1 MTMSIR
7 TFDKL
12 LEAAKAK
19 GPKKVAIAA
28 AHQNEV
34 MLAGLDAEMAGL
46 AEVIL
51 VGDKGTIERIAAEE
65 GFDISRMEVIHQ
77 PQPQEAALQ
86 VMKLVSDG
94 KAEIAMKGKVETSDF
109 LRAALNKELGL
120 RTGRLFTHVAV
131 FEIPGF
137 DRLILISDAGVVVA
151 PDLEQKVQI
160 VQNAILVAHALGVT
174 LPRVAVL
181 AATEVVNPKIPT
193 TLDAANLSKMA
204 DRGQIRGG
212 LVDGPL
218 ALDNAISPE
227 SARIKGIKSE
237 VAGYADVLIA
247 PDIEAGNVLAKAITY
262 FAQGKMAGVVVGAR
276 CPLIVSSRSDTR
288 EAKLVGLALGVM
300 LAQGNGYRSGQLNP
314 GV

>member
-1 MTMSIR
+1 MAIA
-7 TFDKL
+7 TFAEL
-12 LEAAKAK
+12 LDVARSK
-19 GPKKVAIAA
+19 GPKTVAVAA
-28 AHQNEV
+28 GHQSEI

-51 VGDKGTIERIAAEE
+51 VGDSDMIRQIAVQQ

-77 PQPQEAALQ
+77 SQPSEAAWQ

-94 KAEIAMKGKVETSDF
+94 QADIAMKGRVETSDF
-109 LRAALNKELGL
+109 LRAALSKELGL

-137 DRLILISDAGVVVA
+137 DRLIFISDAGVVVA

-160 VQNAILVAHALGVT
+160 VQNAIDVAHRLRID

-204 DRGQIRGG
+204 DRGQIKGG

-237 VAGYADVLIA
+237 VAGYADILIA

-276 CPLIVSSRSDTR
+276 CPLILPSRSDTR
-288 EAKLVGLALGVM
+288 EAKLVSLALGVM
-300 LAQGNGYRSGQLNP
+300 LAP
-314 GV
+314 

>member
-1 MTMSIR
+1 MPIR
-7 TFDKL
+7 TFAQL
-12 LEAAKAK
+12 LEVARAK
-19 GPKKVAIAA
+19 GPKTVAVAA
-28 AHQNEV
+28 GHQSEV
-34 MLAGLDAEMAGL
+34 ILAGLDAEVAGL
-46 AEVIL
+46 AEVVL
-51 VGDKGTIERIAAEE
+51 VGDTDRIQSLASDE
-65 GFDISRMEVIHQ
+65 GFDISRMELEHQ
-77 PQPQEAALQ
+77 PNPRDAAWRTMQ
-86 VMKLVSDG
+86 LVNEKSAD
-94 KAEIAMKGKVETSDF
+94 IAMKGKIETSDF
-109 LRAALNKELGL
+109 LRAALSKELGL

-137 DRLILISDAGVVVA
+137 DRLIFISDAGVIVA

-160 VQNAILVAHALGVT
+160 VQNAIDVAHGLEVN

-237 VAGYADVLIA
+237 VAGYADILIA

-276 CPLIVSSRSDTR
+276 CPLILPSRSDTR
-288 EAKLVGLALGVM
+288 EAKLISLALGVM
-300 LAQGNGYRSGQLNP
+300 LAS
-314 GV
+314 

>member
-1 MTMSIR
+1 MVIA
-7 TFDKL
+7 TFAEL
-12 LEAAKAK
+12 LDVARSK
-19 GPKKVAIAA
+19 GPKTVAVAA
-28 AHQNEV
+28 GHQSEI

-46 AEVIL
+46 AQVIL
-51 VGDKGTIERIAAEE
+51 VGDSEMIRQIAAQQ

-77 PQPQEAALQ
+77 SHPGEAAWQ
-86 VMKLVSDG
+86 VMRLVHDG
-94 KAEIAMKGKVETSDF
+94 QADIAMKGKVETSDF
-109 LRAALNKELGL
+109 LRAALSKELGL
-120 RTGRLFTHVAV
+120 RTGRLFSHVAV

-137 DRLILISDAGVVVA
+137 DRLIFISDAGVVVA

-160 VQNAILVAHALGVT
+160 VQNAINVAHSLQID

-204 DRGQIRGG
+204 DRGQIKGG

-227 SARIKGIKSE
+227 SVRIKGIKSE
-237 VAGYADVLIA
+237 VAGYADILIA

-276 CPLIVSSRSDTR
+276 CPLILPSRSDTR
-288 EAKLVGLALGVM
+288 EAKLVSLALGVM
-300 LAQGNGYRSGQLNP
+300 LAS
-314 GV
+314 

>member
-1 MTMSIR
+1 MIK
-7 TFDKL
+7 TFDTL
-12 LEAAKAK
+12 LEAAQAK
-19 GPKKVAIAA
+19 GPKRVAVAA
-28 AHQNEV
+28 AHQEEV
-34 MLAGLDAEMAGL
+34 LLAGLDAERAGL
-46 AEVIL
+46 AQVTL
-51 VGDKGTIERIAAEE
+51 VGDGARIQQIAADES
-65 GFDISRMEVIHQ
+65 FDISQMEIIHR
-77 PQPQEAALQ
+77 PRPDEAAWQ

-94 KAEIAMKGKVETSDF
+94 RADIAMKGRVETSDF
-109 LRAALNKELGL
+109 LRAALSKELGL

-137 DRLILISDAGVVVA
+137 DRLVFISDAGVVVA
-151 PDLEQKVQI
+151 PDLEQKVFI
-160 VQNAILVAHALGVT
+160 VQNAIYVAHALGVG
-174 LPRVAVL
+174 LPRVAIL

-204 DRGQIRGG
+204 DRGQIKGG

-276 CPLIVSSRSDTR
+276 CPLILPSRSDTR
-288 EAKLVGLALGVM
+288 EAKLVALALGVM
-300 LAQGNGYRSGQLNP
+300 LAS
-314 GV
+314 

>member
-1 MTMSIR
+1 MPVR
-7 TFDKL
+7 TFSDL
-12 LEAAKAK
+12 LDAARNK
-19 GPKKVAIAA
+19 GPKRVAIAA
-28 AHQNEV
+28 GHQSEI

-51 VGDKGTIERIAAEE
+51 VGDSDEIQRIAKQES
-65 GFDISRMEVIHQ
+65 FDIRRMEIVHQ
-77 PQPQEAALQ
+77 PKPREAAYE
-86 VMKLVSDG
+86 VMRLVSLGQAD
-94 KAEIAMKGKVETSDF
+94 IAMKGKVETSDY
-109 LRAALNKELGL
+109 LRAALSKELGL
-120 RTGRLFTHVAV
+120 RTGRLFTHVAA

-137 DRLILISDAGVVVA
+137 DRLIFISDAGVVVA

-160 VQNAILVAHALGVT
+160 VQNAIYVAHALGIS

-181 AATEVVNPKIPT
+181 AATEVVNPKVPT

-204 DRGQIRGG
+204 DRGQIQGG

-237 VAGYADVLIA
+237 VAGYADILIT

-262 FAQGKMAGVVVGAR
+262 FAEGKMAGVVVGAR
-276 CPLIVSSRSDTR
+276 CPLIVASRSDTR
-288 EAKLVGLALGVM
+288 EAKLVSLALGVM
-300 LAQGNGYRSGQLNP
+300 LA
-314 GV
+314 

>member
-1 MTMSIR
+1 MPIR
-7 TFDKL
+7 TFTAL
-12 LEAAKAK
+12 IEAAKDK
-19 GPKKVAIAA
+19 GPKTVAIAA
-28 AHQNEV
+28 GHQREV
-34 MLAGLDAEMAGL
+34 MLAGLDAELAGF

-51 VGDKGTIERIAAEE
+51 VGDADRTHAIASDE
-65 GFDISRMEVIHQ
+65 GFDISRMEVIHE
-77 PQPQEAALQ
+77 PDPRRAAWQ

-94 KAEIAMKGKVETSDF
+94 KADVAMKGKVETSDF
-109 LRAALNKELGL
+109 LRAALSRELGL
-120 RTGRLFTHVAV
+120 RLGRLFTHVAA

-137 DRLILISDAGVVVA
+137 DRLMFISDAGVVVA
-151 PDLEQKVQI
+151 PDLEQKVEI
-160 VQNAILVAHALGVT
+160 VQNAINVART
-174 LPRVAVL
+174 MQIDLPRVAVL

-227 SARIKGIKSE
+227 SARIKGIKSD
-237 VAGYADVLIA
+237 VAGYADVLIT

-276 CPLIVSSRSDTR
+276 CPLILPSRSDTR
-288 EAKLVGLALGVM
+288 EAKLVSLALGVM
-300 LAQGNGYRSGQLNP
+300 LAP
-314 GV
+314 

>member
-1 MTMSIR
+1 MPIR
-7 TFDKL
+7 TFTEL
-12 LEAAKAK
+12 LETAQAK
-19 GPKKVAIAA
+19 GPRTVAVAA
-28 AHQNEV
+28 AQQSEV
-34 MLAGLDAEMAGL
+34 MLASLDAEVAGL

-51 VGDKGTIERIAAEE
+51 VGDGEQIRQIAADEE
-65 GFDISRMEVIHQ
+65 FNISRMEIMHV
-77 PQPQEAALQ
+77 PQPRDAAWE

-94 KAEIAMKGKVETSDF
+94 QADIAMKGKVETSDF
-109 LRAALNKELGL
+109 LRAALSKELGL
-120 RTGRLFTHVAV
+120 RTGRLFSHVAA

-137 DRLILISDAGVVVA
+137 DRLIFISDAGVIVA

-160 VQNAILVAHALGVT
+160 VQNAIYVAHAMDIL

-204 DRGQIRGG
+204 DRGQIQGG

-237 VAGYADVLIA
+237 VAGYADILIA

-262 FAQGKMAGVVVGAR
+262 FAQGEMAGVVVGAR
-276 CPLIVSSRSDTR
+276 CPLILPSRSDTR
-288 EAKLVGLALGVM
+288 EAKLVSLALGVM
-300 LAQGNGYRSGQLNP
+300 LAP
-314 GV
+314 

>member
-1 MTMSIR
+1 MSIR
-7 TFDKL
+7 TLTEL

-19 GPKKVAIAA
+19 GPKRVAVAA
-28 AHQNEV
+28 GHQAEV
-34 MLAGLDAEMAGL
+34 MLASLDAETAGL
-46 AEVIL
+46 AEVSL
-51 VGDKGTIERIAAEE
+51 AGNAERIQEIASEE
-65 GFDISRMEVIHQ
+65 GFDISRMEVLHC
-77 PQPQEAALQ
+77 PEPRDAAWQ
-86 VMKLVSDG
+86 VMQLVSEGRAD
-94 KAEIAMKGKVETSDF
+94 IAMKGSVETSDF
-109 LRAALNKELGL
+109 LRAALSKELGL

-131 FEIPGF
+131 FEIPSF
-137 DRLILISDAGVVVA
+137 DRLIFISDAGVVVA

-160 VQNAILVAHALGVT
+160 VQNAIDVAHGLRID
-174 LPRVAVL
+174 LPRVAIL

-227 SARIKGIKSE
+227 SVRIKGIKSE
-237 VAGYADVLIA
+237 VAGYADILIA

-276 CPLIVSSRSDTR
+276 CPLILPSRSDTR
-288 EAKLVGLALGVM
+288 EAKLVSLALGVM
-300 LAQGNGYRSGQLNP
+300 LTP
-314 GV
+314 

>member
-1 MTMSIR
+1 MPIR
-7 TFDKL
+7 TFTEL
-12 LEAAKAK
+12 VEAARTK
-19 GPKKVAIAA
+19 GPKTVAVAA
-28 AHQNEV
+28 AHEHEV
-34 MLAGLDAEMAGL
+34 MLASLDAEVAGL
-46 AEVIL
+46 AQVLL
-51 VGDKGTIERIAAEE
+51 VGDSDQIRQIAVADN
-65 GFDISRMEVIHQ
+65 FDISRMEVIHV
-77 PQPQEAALQ
+77 PQPREAAWK
-86 VMKLVSDG
+86 VMKLVSEGQAD
-94 KAEIAMKGKVETSDF
+94 IAMKGKVETSDF
-109 LRAALNKELGL
+109 LRAALDREVGL
-120 RTGRLFTHVAV
+120 RTGRLFSHVAA

-137 DRLILISDAGVVVA
+137 DRLIFISDAGVIVA

-160 VQNAILVAHALGVT
+160 VQNAIYVAHAMDIG

-204 DRGQIRGG
+204 DRGQIQGG

-237 VAGYADVLIA
+237 VAGYADILIA

-276 CPLIVSSRSDTR
+276 CPLILPSRSDTR
-288 EAKLVGLALGVM
+288 EAKLVSIALGVM
-300 LAQGNGYRSGQLNP
+300 LAS
-314 GV
+314 

>member
-1 MTMSIR
+1 MSIR
-7 TFDKL
+7 TFAEL
-12 LEAAKAK
+12 LEAAKRK
-19 GPKKVAIAA
+19 GPKTVAVAA
-28 AHQNEV
+28 GHQAEV
-34 MLAGLDAEMAGL
+34 MLAGLDAEVTGI

-51 VGDKGTIERIAAEE
+51 VGDVNRIRQIADTEE
-65 GFDISRMEVIHQ
+65 FDISRMDLIHAPDSRQ
-77 PQPQEAALQ
+77 AAYQ

-94 KAEIAMKGKVETSDF
+94 DADIAMKGKVETSDF
-109 LRAALNKELGL
+109 LRAALSRDLDL
-120 RTGRLFTHVAV
+120 RTGRLFTHVAA
-131 FEIPGF
+131 FEIPEF
-137 DRLILISDAGVVVA
+137 DRLIFISDAGVVVA

-160 VQNAILVAHALGVT
+160 VQNAIYVAHALGIP

-204 DRGQIRGG
+204 DRGQIQGG

-237 VAGYADVLIA
+237 VAGYADVLIT

-276 CPLIVSSRSDTR
+276 CPLILPSRSDPR
-288 EAKLVGLALGVM
+288 EAKLVSLALGVM
-300 LAQGNGYRSGQLNP
+300 LTQ
-314 GV
+314 